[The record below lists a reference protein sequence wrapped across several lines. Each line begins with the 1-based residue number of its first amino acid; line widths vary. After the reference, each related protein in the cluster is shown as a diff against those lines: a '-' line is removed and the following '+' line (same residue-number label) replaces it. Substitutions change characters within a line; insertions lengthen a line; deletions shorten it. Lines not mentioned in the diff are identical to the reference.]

1 MPRGVRVVPAAWP
14 TTVVHALLLAA
25 AAFVVLAPD
34 AAAQTTVTLT
44 TGTGLTDDV
53 TIRGGGYAAV
63 NYGASDELTTKQDSD
78 PSYDRRALL
87 KFDTQTTIPAG
98 TAISSAHLYLT
109 LKSPGGPTNRTLTAY
124 RVTKSFLEREA
135 SWYNY
140 RLGGAWASPGGD
152 LAETFGTAAVGSV
165 AGTVVDFDVT
175 ELVRRT
181 VHGDFGSRY
190 TRLAL
195 VDGGSALDD
204 SYRGF
209 WSSRASDTSKHPR
222 LVITYGA
229 SDTTAPAVAVTSP
242 AQGTT
247 VSGSVAL
254 AASASDNVGVASV
267 QFRVNGSNVGAAD
280 SSSPY
285 TASWNTTGLAA
296 GTYTVTALATDA
308 AGNSTTSAGVSVT
321 IGDSGVV
328 TNARSVTFSSSS
340 QNATMADGRP
350 VVSSYRLEIWT
361 AGSNTATGTPYRTS
375 DMGKPSTSSTT
386 LTIDQ
391 STFFAG
397 LARNQQFIATVSA
410 IGPGGTARS
419 DPSNVFVMP

>member
-1 MPRGVRVVPAAWP
+1 
-14 TTVVHALLLAA
+14 
-25 AAFVVLAPD
+25 
-34 AAAQTTVTLT
+34 
-44 TGTGLTDDV
+44 
-53 TIRGGGYAAV
+53 
-63 NYGASDELTTKQDSD
+63 
-78 PSYDRRALL
+78 
-87 KFDTQTTIPAG
+87 
-98 TAISSAHLYLT
+98 
-109 LKSPGGPTNRTLTAY
+109 
-124 RVTKSFLEREA
+124 
-135 SWYNY
+135 
-140 RLGGAWASPGGD
+140 
-152 LAETFGTAAVGSV
+152 
-165 AGTVVDFDVT
+165 
-175 ELVRRT
+175 
-181 VHGDFGSRY
+181 
-190 TRLAL
+190 
-195 VDGGSALDD
+195 
-204 SYRGF
+204 
-209 WSSRASDTSKHPR
+209 
-222 LVITYGA
+222 
-229 SDTTAPAVAVTSP
+229 
-242 AQGTT
+242 
-247 VSGSVAL
+247 
-254 AASASDNVGVASV
+254 V

-361 AGSNTATGTPYRTS
+361 AGSNTTTGTPYRTS